1 MIVLAVR
8 LHLVVLELRLSL
20 SPVIHKV
27 VVDGLVVEGGPF
39 PFDINLLSL
48 IASHIGDEGC

>member
-8 LHLVVLELRLSL
+8 LHLVVIELRLSL